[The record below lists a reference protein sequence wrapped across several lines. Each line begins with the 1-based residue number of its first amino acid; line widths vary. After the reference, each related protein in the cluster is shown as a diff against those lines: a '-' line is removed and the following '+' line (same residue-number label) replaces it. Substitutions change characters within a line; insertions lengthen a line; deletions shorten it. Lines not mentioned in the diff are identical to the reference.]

1 MLEQLRRYALRKGIR
16 SKPGFATKEV
26 HWIIDIP
33 EDGSCAHV
41 IELWETTPDTQRNKK
56 SKRARRFT
64 DCPDLNQ
71 NEFVSG
77 NKGEP
82 KKSHFLLD
90 SCEVVVLYGEEEG
103 KLSKDAKEKHETF
116 VSWLEE
122 ASSAVPEL
130 AVAVKVLRDE
140 QMLKDIR
147 NQLKERG
154 AKASNYITFRIAGKV
169 ILEDTS
175 WHDWWNRKRQSFHK
189 EPSDKQ
195 MVSFVTGE
203 LITPAKT
210 HPKIKGLAGLG
221 GQSTGSALI
230 SFDKD
235 AFQSYGLEQSENCA
249 LSEEEAYA
257 YKTTLEYLLE
267 ESAYRFPE
275 VKLAVAY
282 WFKEEVKRE
291 EDPLAYLNEDDA
303 MDEAQEANAL
313 NEMRKLLEAIN
324 NGKRPDQTNNRYY
337 VLILS
342 GAGGRVRIQEWI
354 EGEFKELVSNVE
366 QWFEDLDIAPLLGTK
381 KSKFPKFPQIVRS
394 LIPSSQKIDP
404 QERARKQARREAAG
418 ENREANELQLSPTVV
433 TRLLRAALTGSE
445 IPDEVVYRTL
455 SNIRSDLLRSEE
467 NQERDRNRSLL
478 DLERKAFR
486 PGRVAVL
493 KAATIRHF
501 RKNGGNDM
509 ANSLQ
514 NKLSP
519 HLDNFA
525 YHFGRLLAVVAKLQE
540 ISMEDSENNV
550 VQRFYTY
557 ASSSP
562 QLVFDPIMK
571 NVEIYL
577 SKLSRKDNPNGS
589 QYYQNLAQRYRTQ
602 IENIISQIVEVLDRT
617 NQPLPHMLEIYDQ
630 ALFALGYYRQ
640 SAELRRKFR
649 DDISSDQSTETEE
662 ALSEEEDYDDNKEDN
677 DE

>member
-1 MLEQLRRYALRKGIR
+1 MLEQLYGYAERKRIT
-16 SKPGFATKEV
+16 SEPGFARKEV
-26 HWIIDIP
+26 HWLIRLSDTNGP
-33 EDGSCAHV
+33 V
-41 IELWETTPDTQRNKK
+41 QVVELLGEKENKQGK
-56 SKRARRFT
+56 KKQKRGRPF
-64 DCPDLNQ
+64 DLCPNLEQ
-71 NEFVSG
+71 NEFARG
-77 NKGEP
+77 GKNEDR
-82 KKSHFLLD
+82 KSHFLVD
-90 SCEVVVLYGEEEG
+90 SCKVVALYEEKEGE
-103 KLSKDAKEKHETF
+103 LSEAIKEKHETF

-122 ASSAVPEL
+122 AASVVPEL
-130 AVAVKVLRDE
+130 SVAVWALRNE
-140 QMLKDIR
+140 QTLKTIQD
-147 NQLKERG
+147 QLREKK
-154 AKASNYITFRIAGKV
+154 AKSTEKISFQVGGNI
-169 ILEDTS
+169 ILNDTR
-175 WHDWWNRKRQSFHK
+175 WHDWWRQKRLSFQSG
-189 EPSDKQ
+189 PSNKQ
-195 MVSFVTGE
+195 MVSFVTGN
-203 LITPAKT
+203 LVKPART
-210 HPKIKGLAGLG
+210 HPKIKGLGGLG
-221 GQSTGSALI
+221 GQDSGSALI

-249 LSEEEAYA
+249 LSEEEAYS
-257 YKTTLEYLLE
+257 YKTTLEHLLE

-291 EDPLAYLNEDDA
+291 EDPLAYLNKGDA

-313 NEMRKLLEAIN
+313 DKMRKLLEAIN
-324 NGKRPDQTNNRYY
+324 NGERPDQTNNRYY

-342 GAGGRVRIQEWI
+342 GAGGRVRVQEWI
-354 EGEFKELVSNVE
+354 EGEFKELVSNVK

-467 NQERDRNRSLL
+467 NQERDRHRSLL
-478 DLERKAFR
+478 DLEGKAFR

-493 KAATIRHF
+493 KATTIRHF

-571 NVEIYL
+571 SVEIYL
-577 SKLSRKDNPNGS
+577 SKLGRKDEPNGS

-602 IENIISQIVEVLDRT
+602 IENIISQIVEVLNRT

-649 DDISSDQSTETEE
+649 DDIRSNQSTETEE